1 MRPATLGIPENRD
14 PGLILGTQDPGP
26 GTWDPLPGTEDRGPY
41 IWEPGPNTF
50 TWNAGPYLTTLIL
63 IQLSLNVQ
71 FSIAA

>member
-14 PGLILGTQDPGP
+14 PGLIR